1 MKKNHL
7 IIAGFIFGVSLTTP
21 QIINAQQDIHYCHS
35 NEKMDEI
42 QHNDPAVY
50 NQMQIDHQ
58 QLEEWTA
65 YYIANEYDPSA
76 RTAIYTIPVVFH
88 VLHTN
93 GSENISDAQIYSA
106 LELMNDNFNKLN
118 ASWSTVNPAFLGIVA
133 DCQIEFKLARKKHN
147 GQCTNGITRT
157 YTESTH
163 ADVGDDQ
170 VDAVFDAQGNWP
182 GNKYLN
188 IYVVNEAG
196 GAAGYTTYP
205 AFGGTGMGNGI
216 KILHNYVGA
225 IGTSSMSVSTSLSH
239 EIGHWLNL
247 AHCWGS
253 TNEPGL
259 ASNCSSDDGVTDTP
273 NTIGWTSCNVNGATC
288 GSPVDNVENY
298 MEYSYCSKMF
308 TEGQKARMHA
318 ALNSS
323 SGGRSNLSTP
333 ANLTATGV
341 NLPDALCQVLFSADK
356 TEICAGETVTFT
368 DESYNYVTGTTWTF
382 TGGSPASSTSSAP
395 SVTYNTP
402 GVYAVTLQ
410 ATDGSTTLTNTKT
423 NYIIVLANPGES
435 LPYFEGFES
444 FTSTTFPDNQ
454 TFTVYD
460 ADGIEAWELTTDA
473 ASSGSKSVSLNNYSV
488 NNPGTIDA
496 FMSGPIDL
504 SGVDAADPIV
514 FSFRYAYR
522 KKSTANDE
530 WLRFYI
536 SNDCGETWVLRKNIH
551 GSALSSVN
559 ATGSYIP
566 PDEAAWYTVNV
577 TNINSEYYV
586 SNMRFRI
593 EFESD
598 GGNNI
603 YIDDIN
609 LYPESMTEIVE
620 QNGISGLSIYP
631 NPVTDFMEINLTI
644 ETPAEYTISVVN
656 ALGQVID
663 VVYGGELMSGENQ
676 LNYSAASLPQGVYF
690 LRIESNNGS
699 TVQKFVKN

>member
-1 MKKNHL
+1 MKKSQHAMKRIL
-7 IIAGFIFGVSLTTP
+7 VGALLT
-21 QIINAQQDIHYCHS
+21 ASFHSFSQQDIHYCHA

-42 QHNDPAVY
+42 RANDPHLY
-50 NQMQIDHQ
+50 QQMEAEHQ
-58 QLEEWTA
+58 QLEEWTTHYA
-65 YYIANEYDPSA
+65 EHEYDPSS

-93 GSENISDAQIYSA
+93 GPENISDAQIYSA

-133 DCQIEFKLARKKHN
+133 DCQIEFQLAKKKHN

-157 YTESTH
+157 FTESTH
-163 ADVGDDQ
+163 DDNDDDQ
-170 VDAVFDAQGNWP
+170 VDAVFAAQGNWP

-188 IYVVNEAG
+188 IYVVNDAG

-225 IGTSSMSVSTSLSH
+225 IGTSNSYVSTSLSH

-259 ASNCSSDDGVTDTP
+259 ASNCSSDDGVSDTP
-273 NTIGWTSCNVNGATC
+273 NTIGWTSCNVNGTSC
-288 GSPVDNVENY
+288 TSLDNVENF

-308 TEGQKARMHA
+308 TEGQKTRMHA

-323 SGGRSNLSTP
+323 TGGRNNLWTP
-333 ANLTATGV
+333 SNLTATGV
-341 NLPDALCQVLFSADK
+341 SLPDVLCQVNFSADK
-356 TEICAGETVTFT
+356 TEICVGESITFT
-368 DESYNYVTGTTWTF
+368 DESYSLVTGTNWTF
-382 TGGSPASSTSSAP
+382 TGGSPSSSSASSPTI
-395 SVTYNTP
+395 TYNTP

-410 ATDGSTTLTNTKT
+410 ATDGSTTLTQTKT
-423 NYIIVLANPGES
+423 NYIIVHSNTGVS
-435 LPYFEGFES
+435 LPYFEGFETLS
-444 FTSTTFPDNQ
+444 SFPDNQ
-454 TFTVYD
+454 NFTVSD
-460 ADGIEAWELTTDA
+460 DDGDEAWEITSS
-473 ASSGSKSVSLNNYSV
+473 ASTSGDKSVWLNNYNV
-488 NNPGTIDA
+488 AAAGTKDA

-514 FSFRYAYR
+514 FTFRYAYR
-522 KKSTANDE
+522 KRSVANDE

-551 GSALSSVN
+551 GSALSAIT
-559 ATGSYIP
+559 ATSSYLP
-566 PDEAAWYTVNV
+566 PDEASWYSVSV

-586 SNMRFRI
+586 SNMRFKF

-609 LYPESMTEIVE
+609 LYPASMSSIEEESGM
-620 QNGISGLSIYP
+620 NGLSIYP
-631 NPVTDFMEINLTI
+631 NPVSDFLQIQLTVDQPGDYNI
-644 ETPAEYTISVVN
+644 TIMN
-656 ALGQVID
+656 TLGQSVAT
-663 VVYGGELMSGENQ
+663 VYQGSLQPGINQ
-676 LNYSAASLPQGVYF
+676 LGYSTDHLAQGVYF
-690 LRIESNNGS
+690 VRIENQGVV
-699 TVQKFVKN
+699 TTQKFIRH